1 MSKCTLGF
9 ARSLVAGPTQPVG
22 PAVNLSGS
30 DAQRVVFALGARGLC
45 IVPYLCLRRS
55 PTLLYVTSFYW
66 RITYS
71 RMGGKGLEARQIT
84 PENCL
89 PVDLSCHVGEYR

>member
-1 MSKCTLGF
+1 MSKCKVGF

-45 IVPYLCLRRS
+45 IVTDRCVRGS
-55 PTLLYVTSFYW
+55 QTLLMTH
-66 RITYS
+66 
-71 RMGGKGLEARQIT
+71 K
-84 PENCL
+84 
-89 PVDLSCHVGEYR
+89 